1 MIVQPKIVNHF
12 IKFLTKFYI
21 FAKKQVQLNKFN
33 RILFNPVNA
42 SFRMR
47 FTQSTNITIPSIA
60 VFPFTS
66 LKFETGTISET
77 VFCKINT
84 CINTF
89 AANLFGSEIQKTPFW
104 NIHIFFYLSWKIKK
118 KPYYLQI
125 FKFKTPFFTV
135 SFFDFSQIFNPLM

>member
-21 FAKKQVQLNKFN
+21 FAKKQVQLNNFN
-33 RILFNPVNA
+33 RILFNPVNV
-42 SFRMR
+42 SFRMH
-47 FTQSTNITIPSIA
+47 FTQSTNII
-60 VFPFTS
+60 FPFTS

-89 AANLFGSEIQKTPFW
+89 EVNLFRSERQKTSFW
-104 NIHIFFYLSWKIKK
+104 NIHILFYLSWKVKK
-118 KPYYLQI
+118 KTYYLQI
-125 FKFKTPFFTV
+125 FKFKIPFFTI
-135 SFFDFSQIFNPLM
+135 SFFNSSQIFNPFT